1 MFNNWYS
8 DVNLLL
14 LQILVLISA
23 SSLLNNVP
31 PYLKEQY
38 KNLFFVRV
46 NMTSLVDGT
55 PASKLWSTK
64 AITDGYY
71 LNNISNVLRIVILL
85 RFGGIYFDSDV
96 ISVKSVP
103 TNYEVIQ
110 SVLSHSTRLYQVF
123 ESRKG

>member
-31 PYLKEQY
+31 PYFKEQY

-46 NMTSLVDGT
+46 NMTNLVEGT

-96 ISVKSVP
+96 ISVKPVP

-110 SVLSHSTRLYQVF
+110 SV
-123 ESRKG
+123 